1 MTAKEIALRDEI
13 VESFM
18 TMNSVPLPSCNKEKI
33 GEIIYN
39 WAKENCFDLIKDKAG
54 NLIID
59 IPGTNASTE
68 EPKILM

>member
-1 MTAKEIALRDEI
+1 MTAKEIELRDEI
-13 VESFM
+13 VEYFM
-18 TMNSVPLPSCNKEKI
+18 TMNSVPLPSRHKEKI
-33 GEIIYN
+33 GDIIY
-39 WAKENCFDLIKDKAG
+39 KAG